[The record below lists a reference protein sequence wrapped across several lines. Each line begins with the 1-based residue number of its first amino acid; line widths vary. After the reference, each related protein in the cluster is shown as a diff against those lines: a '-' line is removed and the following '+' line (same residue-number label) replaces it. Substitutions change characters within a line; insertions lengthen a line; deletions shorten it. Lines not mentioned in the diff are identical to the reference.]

1 MSFDIHT
8 VLSNCSCVPNLEP
21 RSPDIHIVYEMDV
34 RHPHFLDRIQGIK
47 KPIYWT
53 TPAVMALIEKGIQI
67 PKQP

>member
-8 VLSNCSCVPNLEP
+8 VLSNCACVPNPEP
-21 RSPDIHIVYEMDV
+21 RGPDIHIVYEMDV
-34 RHPHFLDRIQGIK
+34 RHPNFLDRIQGIK

-67 PKQP
+67 PKP